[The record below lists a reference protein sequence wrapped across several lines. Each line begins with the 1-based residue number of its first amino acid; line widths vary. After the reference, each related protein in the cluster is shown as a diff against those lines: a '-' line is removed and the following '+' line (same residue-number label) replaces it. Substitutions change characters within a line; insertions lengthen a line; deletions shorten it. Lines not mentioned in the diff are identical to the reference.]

1 MEWKKG
7 VISGII
13 AGIVMLLI
21 GLVFMMIPFTPGV
34 TQWYSVTF
42 PEMSSPMAMS
52 IMMAGIVLSGIF
64 MGLVYSVINSAV
76 PGEGARKGVNYGIM
90 VWLLAGLMWPI
101 MMMGFAPAYMWITEL
116 INGLIT
122 YSIAGAVI
130 AIIYKKLST
139 SD

>member
-21 GLVFMMIPFTPGV
+21 GLVFMMIPFTPGL

-52 IMMAGIVLSGIF
+52 IMMAGIVVIGIF
-64 MGLVYSVINSAV
+64 MGLVYSVINSAI

-130 AIIYKKLST
+130 AIIYKKL
-139 SD
+139 

>member
-7 VISGII
+7 AISGII

-21 GLVFMMIPFTPGV
+21 GLVFMIIPFTPGV

-52 IMMAGIVLSGIF
+52 IMMAGIVVSGIF
-64 MGLVYSVINSAV
+64 MGLVYSVINSAI
-76 PGEGARKGVNYGIM
+76 PGEGARKGVNYGFM

-130 AIIYKKLST
+130 AIIYKKL
-139 SD
+139 

>member
-7 VISGII
+7 LISGII

-21 GLVFMMIPFTPGV
+21 GLVFMMIPFTPGL

-52 IMMAGIVLSGIF
+52 IMMIGIVLSGIF
-64 MGLVYSVINSAV
+64 MGLVYSVINSAI
-76 PGEGARKGVNYGIM
+76 PGEGARKGVNYGFM

-130 AIIYKKLST
+130 AIIYKKL
-139 SD
+139 

>member
-7 VISGII
+7 AISGII

-21 GLVFMMIPFTPGV
+21 GLVFMMIPFTPGL

-52 IMMAGIVLSGIF
+52 IMMAGIVLIGIF
-64 MGLVYSVINSAV
+64 MGLVYSVINSAI
-76 PGEGARKGVNYGIM
+76 PGEGARKGVNYGFM

-130 AIIYKKLST
+130 AIIYKKL
-139 SD
+139 